1 MPRILTNNNNL
12 PLPLYL
18 AIKNDTYEARG
29 DISTTTL
36 IDAPYI
42 RLLRKYNTYTEDAS
56 ENIWS
61 LHGQAMHAV
70 VERIGSNFERTK
82 FMPEEKLMIRTSGI
96 EFKREVDVSGT
107 SDLIEIDENNRV
119 ILHDF
124 KNIFVWTAKQGT
136 SSSSYEKW
144 TKQLNI
150 YRYMIKECLNLEVE
164 EIKVHAFIR
173 DWNLGKSERTADYPP
188 YPAMTFDIKPYSHA
202 SILGYIKKRIDLHF
216 LAEENFKSGRDNM
229 VDVCEPEDRWARPT
243 VWRLV
248 KLGNKRALKNIT
260 IRDDADELNAK
271 ATYAELAKK
280 NSTLTIDV
288 VKGGDTRCESF
299 CPVNMFC
306 KYYQKEY
313 VEKESEKREEGGEN
327 QSGTGRDIQETDS
340 FGELKLE
347 F

>member
-36 IDAPYI
+36 IDSPYL

-56 ENIWS
+56 DSIWA
-61 LHGQAMHAV
+61 LTGQAMHAV
-70 VERIGSNFERTK
+70 VERIGQNFERTK
-82 FMPEEKLMIRTSGI
+82 FMPEEKLMIRTSGY
-96 EFKREVDVSGT
+96 EFTREIYLSGT
-107 SDLIEIDENNRV
+107 SDLIEIDESGKV

-124 KNIFVWTAKQGT
+124 KNIFVWTAMQGIK
-136 SSSSYEKW
+136 SSAYEKW

-150 YRYMIKECLNLEVE
+150 YRYMIKERLNLEVE

-188 YPAMTFDIKPYSHA
+188 YAAITFDIKPYSHK
-202 SILGYIKKRIDLHF
+202 SILDYIKKRIDLHF
-216 LAEENFKSGRDNM
+216 IAEDNYKHGREQL
-229 VDVCEPEDRWARPT
+229 VDVCDKEDRWSRPT
-243 VWRLV
+243 VWRFV
-248 KLGNKRALKNIT
+248 KLGNKRALKNYT
-260 IRDDADELNAK
+260 VRDDADELNAK
-271 ATYAELAKK
+271 VAYQELLKK
-280 NSTLTIDV
+280 NPTLTIDV
-288 VKGGDTRCESF
+288 VKGGDTRCENY

-313 VEKESEKREEGGEN
+313 VEKENDKGKVEDTVRG
-327 QSGTGRDIQETDS
+327 DIQEPDS
-340 FGELKLE
+340 KELKFE